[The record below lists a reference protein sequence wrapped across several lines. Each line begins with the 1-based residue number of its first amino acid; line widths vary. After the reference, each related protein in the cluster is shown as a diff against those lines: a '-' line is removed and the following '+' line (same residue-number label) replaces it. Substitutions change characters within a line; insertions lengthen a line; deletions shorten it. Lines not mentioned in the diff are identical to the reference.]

1 MSAEAARIAEIT
13 EVSHG
18 GLNPLHDVTD
28 RAKVASLAADMAER
42 GWQGP
47 PLVVDG
53 ENALTGTHRIAAVR
67 ALRNTEGIRVAVP
80 RVEIADLCAAYG
92 LDWAALRDQHDGDS
106 YWAAAALRDVLPPET
121 VDYLGFDV
129 DGPR

>member
-1 MSAEAARIAEIT
+1 MSAAAARIADIT

-28 RAKVASLAADMAER
+28 PAKVASLAADMAER

-67 ALRNTEGIRVAVP
+67 ALRNTEGIRVAIP

-92 LDWAALRDQHDGDS
+92 LVWAALRDQYGDS
-106 YWAAAALRDVLPPET
+106 YWAAAALRDLLPREV
-121 VDYLGFDV
+121 VDYLGIDV
-129 DGPR
+129 DGAR